1 MPISL
6 CRHCSVIM
14 AFALTGAAV
23 TESPAAPTDRLTD
36 YSHRLPLR
44 TMSSQAIVR
53 LPLPRAV
60 YLNARSSALHD
71 LRVFDA
77 VGASMPFALID
88 QAPPAVEKKATAPVA
103 IFALYGTARDTGPM
117 PESLQ
122 IRTRSDGAV
131 ISVTTPSRAASDEL
145 QSLILDLQPA
155 ALAAKVSAAAPVG
168 ALALS
173 LPPGTDN
180 YNAHVA
186 VDVSNDLQDWDV
198 LAEAAVSWLVNDRGA
213 SVGKHRIEFSPRPFR
228 YARIRWLEGKPLAF
242 ADINADYVVQQYAA
256 MQMETIVLPGLPAA
270 EGRDVMYAAPV
281 AIPAIAVGFVFE
293 GQNVVMPVIVGQYQT
308 TPNRKPGDRVVTRL
322 QPIVNTT
329 FYQLSQKGQQRVSG
343 DVEIAPTNASIWV
356 ARPLTAILERP
367 ALRLRW
373 APATIVFVAAGKAPY
388 QLAFGRASAT
398 AASVPLSQVA
408 PGFTS
413 RELAELESATPGA
426 LVQQQ
431 SPAAIV
437 EADRTAGTRR
447 YWLWGLLV
455 CGLAALAAMAWHL
468 FRQMK
473 VDTSSPPSSDIAPD
487 SGLHASE

>member
-1 MPISL
+1 MPSSL
-6 CRHCSVIM
+6 CRHCCVIM
-14 AFALTGAAV
+14 VFALTGAAV
-23 TESPAAPTDRLTD
+23 TESPAAPTDRLAD

-44 TMSSQAIVR
+44 TVSSQAIVR
-53 LPLPRAV
+53 LPLPRPV
-60 YLNARSSALHD
+60 YLNARSSSLHD

-77 VGASMPFALID
+77 VGASMPFALVD
-88 QAPPAVEKKATAPVA
+88 QTPPVVEKKATAPVA
-103 IFALYGTARDTGPM
+103 IFPLYGTARDAGPM

-168 ALALS
+168 ALSLS
-173 LPPGTDN
+173 LPPGMDN

-198 LAEAAVSWLVNDRGA
+198 LAEAAVSWLINDRGA

-373 APATIVFVAAGKAPY
+373 APATNVFVAAGKAPY
-388 QLAFGRASAT
+388 QLAFGRVSAM

-455 CGLAALAAMAWHL
+455 CGLAALAAMAWRL

>member
-1 MPISL
+1 
-6 CRHCSVIM
+6 
-14 AFALTGAAV
+14 
-23 TESPAAPTDRLTD
+23 
-36 YSHRLPLR
+36 
-44 TMSSQAIVR
+44 
-53 LPLPRAV
+53 
-60 YLNARSSALHD
+60 
-71 LRVFDA
+71 
-77 VGASMPFALID
+77 
-88 QAPPAVEKKATAPVA
+88 
-103 IFALYGTARDTGPM
+103 
-117 PESLQ
+117 
-122 IRTRSDGAV
+122 
-131 ISVTTPSRAASDEL
+131 
-145 QSLILDLQPA
+145 
-155 ALAAKVSAAAPVG
+155 
-168 ALALS
+168 
-173 LPPGTDN
+173 
-180 YNAHVA
+180 
-186 VDVSNDLQDWDV
+186 VSNDLQDWDL

-242 ADINADYVVQQYAA
+242 ADINAEYVVQQYAA
-256 MQMETIVLPGLPAA
+256 MQLETIVLPGQPAA

-308 TPNRKPGDRVVTRL
+308 TPNRKPGERVVTRL

-388 QLAFGRASAT
+388 QLAFGRTSAT

>member
-1 MPISL
+1 MPTSL
-6 CRHCSVIM
+6 CRYCCAIM
-14 AFALTGAAV
+14 AFALTGVAA
-23 TESPAAPTDRLTD
+23 TASPMAATDRLAD
-36 YSHRLPLR
+36 YSHRLPLH
-44 TMSSQAIVR
+44 TVSSQAIVR
-53 LPLPRAV
+53 LPLPRPV

-77 VGASMPFALID
+77 VGASMPFALVD
-88 QAPPAVEKKATAPVA
+88 QAPPVVEKKATAPVA
-103 IFALYGTARDTGPM
+103 IFPLYGAARDAGPM

-131 ISVTTPSRAASDEL
+131 ISVTTPSRAASNEL

-155 ALAAKVSAAAPVG
+155 ALAAKVSTAAPVG
-168 ALALS
+168 ALSLL
-173 LPPGTDN
+173 LPPGMDN

-213 SVGKHRIEFSPRPFR
+213 SVGKHRIEFSPQTFR

-242 ADINADYVVQQYAA
+242 ADIKADYVVQQYGAI
-256 MQMETIVLPGLPAA
+256 QLETIVLPGLQAA

-308 TPNRKPGDRVVTRL
+308 THNRKPGERVVTQL
-322 QPIVNTT
+322 QPILNTT

-343 DVEIAPTNASIWV
+343 DVEIAPTNASTWV
-356 ARPLTAILERP
+356 ARPLAAILERP

-373 APATIVFVAAGKAPY
+373 APATIVFVAAGKPPY
-388 QLAFGRASAT
+388 HLAFGRTGAT

-408 PGFTS
+408 PGFTP

-431 SPAAIV
+431 SPATIV
-437 EADRTAGTRR
+437 ETNRTAGNRR
-447 YWLWGLLV
+447 HWLWGVLV
-455 CGLAALAAMAWHL
+455 CGLGALAAMAWHL

-473 VDTSSPPSSDIAPD
+473 ADISSTPSSDVAPD
-487 SGLHASE
+487 GGLHASE

>member
-1 MPISL
+1 MPTSL
-6 CRHCSVIM
+6 CRYCCAIM
-14 AFALTGAAV
+14 AFALTGVAA
-23 TESPAAPTDRLTD
+23 TASPMAATDRLAD

-44 TMSSQAIVR
+44 TVSSQAIVR
-53 LPLPRAV
+53 LPLPRPV
-60 YLNARSSALHD
+60 YLNARSSSLHD

-77 VGASMPFALID
+77 VGASMPFALVD
-88 QAPPAVEKKATAPVA
+88 QAPPVVEKKATAPVA
-103 IFALYGTARDTGPM
+103 IFPLYGTARDAGPM

-155 ALAAKVSAAAPVG
+155 ALAAKVSTAAPVG
-168 ALALS
+168 ALSLS
-173 LPPGTDN
+173 LPPGMDN

-213 SVGKHRIEFSPRPFR
+213 SVGKHRIEFSPQTFR

-242 ADINADYVVQQYAA
+242 ADIKADYVVQQYGAI
-256 MQMETIVLPGLPAA
+256 QLETIVLPGLQAA

-308 TPNRKPGDRVVTRL
+308 THNRKPGERVVTRL
-322 QPIVNTT
+322 QPILNTT

-343 DVEIAPTNASIWV
+343 DVEIAPTNASTWV
-356 ARPLTAILERP
+356 ARPLAAILERP

-373 APATIVFVAAGKAPY
+373 APATIVFVAAGKPPY
-388 QLAFGRASAT
+388 QLAFGRTGAT

-408 PGFTS
+408 PGFTP

-431 SPAAIV
+431 SPATIV
-437 EADRTAGTRR
+437 ETNRTAGNRR
-447 YWLWGLLV
+447 HWLWGVLV
-455 CGLAALAAMAWHL
+455 CGLGALAAMAWHL

-473 VDTSSPPSSDIAPD
+473 ADISSTPSSDVAPD
-487 SGLHASE
+487 GGLHASE